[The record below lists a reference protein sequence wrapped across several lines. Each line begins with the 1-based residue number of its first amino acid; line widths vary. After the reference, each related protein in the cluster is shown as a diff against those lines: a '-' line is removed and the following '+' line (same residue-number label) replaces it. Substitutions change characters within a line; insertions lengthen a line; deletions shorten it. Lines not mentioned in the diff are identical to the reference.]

1 MNFLNRNKDKSILFL
16 SVSTLI
22 GLFLLPFAIVKKP
35 FKDWII
41 VYLVCFIG
49 NSYSDKYLVAKGY
62 LQYKIR
68 PLPSLFNIHLPFD
81 YVLYPLVLLYYNQ
94 WTLNSKPLGIILK
107 LFPFVIPLILFET
120 YAANRTKLITWKKG
134 WTWYHSLISLIIKL
148 LLCRSIIAIIR
159 TINIKNIS
167 LN

>member
-1 MNFLNRNKDKSILFL
+1 MNRNKDKSILFL

-41 VYLVCFIG
+41 VYLVSFIG

-81 YVLYPLVLLYYNQ
+81 YVL
-94 WTLNSKPLGIILK
+94 
-107 LFPFVIPLILFET
+107 
-120 YAANRTKLITWKKG
+120 
-134 WTWYHSLISLIIKL
+134 
-148 LLCRSIIAIIR
+148 
-159 TINIKNIS
+159 
-167 LN
+167 